1 MDVSKKSINFTL
13 IMMNRITILLL
24 LSFLIFLSSCEKMT
38 DEQVPVISIS
48 SPYNNQQINGNDT
61 IFITGTVSDNKVI
74 RSISISLRNS
84 NDIPVLPTISFAPNE
99 KSFSFNEPYFFN
111 DLHMPSGQYYF
122 SIQANDGNNTT
133 SKYINISYGEI
144 PKTRTGVFFYDNSG
158 NSTSIYQ
165 LNGNSA
171 NLFKTVNSDFLGGAA
186 NSYGQQLI
194 SVGQYNAKIMAYDVA
209 TGNLVWNT
217 AYPNSS
223 VPYYTNVFFHDK
235 ELYVG
240 IRNGEIRAYNSNGSP
255 TYFSNV
261 QTSYYPENGLVHDNV
276 FISEEKAI
284 GNNTRFITAYWTNSG
299 TIIHQLQLTEDV
311 IDIFA
316 FGPNKA
322 ILLANDYTTNDGK
335 IQIYD
340 AQFNSK
346 STPFGLSAGTI
357 IDAEEISTGV
367 YLIAQNGNLVLVNA
381 NTYSTLPYLNGVN
394 ATKIKYD
401 AFSNELYIIDGNTI
415 TAYDFS
421 SKSVLFSYTHTLP
434 VLDLVFLFNK

>member
-1 MDVSKKSINFTL
+1 MI
-13 IMMNRITILLL
+13 
-24 LSFLIFLSSCEKMT
+24 FLIFLNSCKKIT

-74 RSISISLRNS
+74 RSVSISLRNS
-84 NDIPVLPTISFAPNE
+84 NDIPVLPTISHSPND
-99 KSFSFNEPYFFN
+99 KSFSFNDPYFFD

-122 SIQANDGNNTT
+122 SIQASDGNNTT

-158 NSTSIYQ
+158 SSTSIYE

-171 NLFKTVNSDFLGGAA
+171 NLFKTLLADFLGGAA

-194 SVGQYNAKIMAYDVA
+194 TVGKYDAKIMAYDIA
-209 TGNLVWNT
+209 TGNQVWSKVSS
-217 AYPNSS
+217 NSS
-223 VPYYTNVFFHDK
+223 VPYYTDVFFHEK

-240 IRNGEIRAYNSNGSP
+240 TRNGEIRAYNSIGSP
-255 TYFSNV
+255 TYYSNV

-284 GNNTRFITAYWTNSG
+284 GNNTRYITTSWTNSG
-299 TIIHQLQLTEDV
+299 TMVHQLQLAEDV
-311 IDIFA
+311 VDIFA
-316 FGPNKA
+316 FTPNKA
-322 ILLANDYTTNDGK
+322 VLLANDYISNNGK

-340 AQFNSK
+340 AQLNSK
-346 STPFGLSAGTI
+346 NTPFNLSTGTI
-357 IDAEEISTGV
+357 IDAEEISKGI

-394 ATKIKYD
+394 ANKIKYD
-401 AFSNELYIIDGNTI
+401 AFSNELYVIDGNTI

-421 SKSVLFSYTHTLP
+421 SKNVLFSYTHSSP